1 MFFAKHVMIKI
12 NDHDHNVND
21 DYDDDV
27 GEDNV
32 DDDDDGDDGD
42 DDDDDGGDDPG
53 QERLG
58 NVEPRR
64 HSFTEGNNCQRNAGF
79 HLKFV

>member
-27 GEDNV
+27 GEDDG
-32 DDDDDGDDGD
+32 DDDDDGDDG
-42 DDDDDGGDDPG
+42 DDDDGGDDPG